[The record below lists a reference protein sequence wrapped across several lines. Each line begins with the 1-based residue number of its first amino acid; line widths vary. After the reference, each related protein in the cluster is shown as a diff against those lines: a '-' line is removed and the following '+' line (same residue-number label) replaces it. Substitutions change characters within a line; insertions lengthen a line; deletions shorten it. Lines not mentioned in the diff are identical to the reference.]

1 MAAKFY
7 QIVCDFDT
15 WGFTPDGGIYQTFTN
30 RTGDDSVKGTIVMQ
44 STTEDHAVVIAA
56 AGSPLAFGVVYE
68 DNISIGSQVKVVVMG
83 KAQVLLRTGESIR
96 RGHWCVLSSVTDG
109 RMEEGTITGTLLLSE
124 YAEGIGVS
132 LEDKSSGLAWI
143 ELQFT

>member
-1 MAAKFY
+1 MSTKFFE
-7 QIVCDFDT
+7 IVRDFDT

-30 RTGDDSVKGTIVMQ
+30 RTDDDSVKGTIVMQ

-56 AGSPLAFGVVYE
+56 AGSPLAIGVVYE
-68 DNISIGSQVKVVVMG
+68 DNIPIGSQVKVIVMG
-83 KAQVLLRTGESIR
+83 KAQVLLRTGQSVT
-96 RGHWCVLSSVTDG
+96 RGQWCVLSSVTSG

-132 LEDKSSGLAWI
+132 LEDKSSGLVWI